1 MLSPNTSFTELV
13 IPELILETLSING
26 IFCLNLKYPY
36 AISISINTKKSGIA
50 IIKILPYCSIFIV
63 GLVIC
68 FLNLQLGFFI
78 LYFFLLIVKSN
89 KKIKHEQSYFASLFL
104 FQNLCPTKIKLS
116 PHSIPLPII
125 ANTAALIPLQNL
137 FLQCIFLYSE

>member
-13 IPELILETLSING
+13 IPELILEILSING

-36 AISISINTKKSGIA
+36 AISISIKTKKSGIA
-50 IIKILPYCSIFIV
+50 IIKIFPYCSIFIV

-68 FLNLQLGFFI
+68 FFNLQLGFFI
-78 LYFFLLIVKSN
+78 LYFFPLIVKSN
-89 KKIKHEQSYFASLFL
+89 KKKSSMNNLILL
-104 FQNLCPTKIKLS
+104 LCPSKIKLS